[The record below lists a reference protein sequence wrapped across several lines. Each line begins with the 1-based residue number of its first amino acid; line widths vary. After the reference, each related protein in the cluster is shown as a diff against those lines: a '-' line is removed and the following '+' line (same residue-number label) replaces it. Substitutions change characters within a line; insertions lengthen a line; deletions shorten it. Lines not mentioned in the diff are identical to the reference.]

1 MNLNRLLFSS
11 LAFLVCA
18 STNKEGLKEFGKEAG
33 SIFPMGSLQQI
44 VFEVNKSRYQLENVT
59 FTATAS
65 KDKPFLVNGVAEIYP
80 DQMTL
85 LHPNFWTY
93 WIHTIA
99 QIIAAIMA
107 LYLPRTLLVI
117 LVGAVLCWPISL
129 AFNKPIWH
137 MQPLTTDWNLM
148 FVKSVIVNIAPTL
161 PMMLCL
167 IKKPSRGIRQCAAV
181 WMYCI
186 LWVNIAWTLC
196 FLPISGFNPISVVNG
211 VCGVSL
217 CISLIIHN
225 VALCKR
231 GFTLCEVQG
240 DIIHGYSTSL
250 SWLVCYTVWNALF
263 VLEYAVGLTLQD
275 IAFWAMMIFFYY
287 HSDGR
292 SSVENYFRNGASH
305 IPQYLHSYERL
316 ARSV

>member
-1 MNLNRLLFSS
+1 MS
-11 LAFLVCA
+11 
-18 STNKEGLKEFGKEAG
+18 
-33 SIFPMGSLQQI
+33 
-44 VFEVNKSRYQLENVT
+44 
-59 FTATAS
+59 
-65 KDKPFLVNGVAEIYP
+65 
-80 DQMTL
+80 L

-117 LVGAVLCWPISL
+117 LIGAVLCWPNES
-129 AFNKPIWH
+129 IWR
-137 MQPLTTDWNLM
+137 MQPLASDWWLM
-148 FVKSVIVNIAPTL
+148 FIKSVIVNIAPTL

-167 IKKPSRGIRQCAAV
+167 IKNPSRRTRQCAAI
-181 WMYCI
+181 WTYCI
-186 LWVNIAWTLC
+186 LWLNVAWTLC
-196 FLPISGFNPISVVNG
+196 FLPNTGFNPISVVNA

-217 CISLIIHN
+217 CFSLIIHN
-225 VALCKR
+225 IALCKR
-231 GFTLCEVQG
+231 GYTLCEVQG
-240 DIIHGYSTSL
+240 DILYGYGTSL

-263 VLEYAVGLTLQD
+263 VLDIAVGVTLQD